1 MSARQTLLTLVIA
14 GLGILTTGCSTANLS
29 PREAFLRA
37 HPEMRS
43 RFFKLRETS
52 VEELEL
58 AETFT
63 WWPQIRIAERLRAD
77 FATNAELMKRLDHLE
92 SNAKKMWESKKE
104 YFAQMSSDINTQ
116 TDTLFFYSLREGR
129 GTEDGWMLVRRGR
142 ILKKYV
148 LATREYRDVEEP

>member
-37 HPEMRS
+37 NPGIRS
-43 RFFKLRETS
+43 KFLKLRETS

-63 WWPQIRIAERLRAD
+63 WWPQILIAERLRAD
-77 FATNAELMKRLDHLE
+77 FATNAELVKRLDQLE
-92 SNAKKMWESKKE
+92 AHAKKTWESKKE
-104 YFAQMSSDINTQ
+104 CFAQMSSDINTQ
-116 TDTLFFYSLREGR
+116 TDTLFFYSRHEGR
-129 GTEDGWMLVRRGR
+129 GTEEGWMLVRRGR

-148 LATREYRDVEEP
+148 LATREYLDVEEP

>member
-1 MSARQTLLTLVIA
+1 MSARQTLLTLVVA

-43 RFFKLRETS
+43 KFLKLRETS

-63 WWPQIRIAERLRAD
+63 WWPQICIAQRLRAD
-77 FATNAELMKRLDHLE
+77 FATNAELVKHLDHLE
-92 SNAKKMWESKKE
+92 SHAKKMWDSKKDC
-104 YFAQMSSDINTQ
+104 FAQMSSDINTQ
-116 TDTLFFYSLREGR
+116 TDTLFFYSRHEGR

-142 ILKKYV
+142 IIKKYV
-148 LATREYRDVEEP
+148 LATRDHSDVEEP